1 MWQVKEGGKA
11 TRLYVAVSQ
20 VLSCMETLLI
30 IAFLFSNLNINLHI
44 LDSHLHSYCTSSV
57 SNNLHIIITEKVI
70 ALWNHK
76 CSGRRLL
83 NTLVVFLSMDYLP
96 IMDFT
101 FLFVQALVWQWA
113 GKGWSLGLHGPY
125 PIISLLL
132 RNYPPKFGLRLVGL
146 WKRMATEKRG
156 MPPLPNQLPSAE
168 ATFSS
173 LTFDDLWTEARMDS
187 VCHWLRGGTSLKIP
201 ASFYDLLPRKLWSL
215 TTSL

>member
-1 MWQVKEGGKA
+1 MERQQGSTWQWVRYLVVWKHCSS
-11 TRLYVAVSQ
+11 LH
-20 VLSCMETLLI
+20 
-30 IAFLFSNLNINLHI
+30 FLFSNLNINLHI

-83 NTLVVFLSMDYLP
+83 NTLAVFLSMDYLP

-101 FLFVQALVWQWA
+101 FLFVQQLVWQWA